1 METTVKLDR
10 GVAEVRAHKNTCTY
24 CTQAPLESHHRR
36 VFLFIILFL
45 ENEKKKRKIKL
56 HSTIFRYFKLL

>member
-1 METTVKLDR
+1 MKLDR
-10 GVAEVRAHKNTCTY
+10 GVAEVCAHKNTCTY
-24 CTQAPLESHHRR
+24 CTQAPLESSSPACLFVHYS
-36 VFLFIILFL
+36 VFR